1 MLILLIFFS
10 IFSSFSSELQRLIN
24 IYTYTNIFLES
35 INRIK
40 AKRKELKDMIITLK
54 REYEGLEEKYSLLKE
69 ALESLDNEIK
79 TKEGE
84 TESLLIAYKYDETD
98 IRKNK
103 KVSRLKDITLD
114 YINLLDKE
122 IHHKDHHRM
131 HNTHHGGHH

>member
-122 IHHKDHHRM
+122 IHHKDHHCM

>member
-1 MLILLIFFS
+1 
-10 IFSSFSSELQRLIN
+10 
-24 IYTYTNIFLES
+24 
-35 INRIK
+35 
-40 AKRKELKDMIITLK
+40 MIITLK